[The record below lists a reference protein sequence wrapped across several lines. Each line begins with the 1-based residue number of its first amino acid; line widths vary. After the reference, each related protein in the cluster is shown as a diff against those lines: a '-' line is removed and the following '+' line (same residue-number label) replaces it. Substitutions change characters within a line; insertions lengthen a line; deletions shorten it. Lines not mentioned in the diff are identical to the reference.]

1 MIYLLSGSRRANGF
15 GLALR
20 NWHTKSRTA
29 QFDAFV
35 RTYEGW
41 RWNVRAESQ
50 IYDRRSATGRRRAQA
65 VGKRYRSAGSTTT
78 SGSKSAA
85 VCSWRSVGVS
95 RGLCGAGSGRWR
107 RVQKLGVRPGAAIH
121 SGNGRAILVLVDA
134 ETLDLGFQ
142 CRRRNSETSRRT
154 YRSEHAT
161 VALLECVLDQ
171 PPLTGF
177 DRLTQTR

>member
-1 MIYLLSGSRRANGF
+1 MPKRRARTLRNAESPSSEHGVIGTAWSLIAAGEAFQCAGVVCMIYLLSGSRRANGF

-65 VGKRYRSAGSTTT
+65 VGKRYRSAGST
-78 SGSKSAA
+78 
-85 VCSWRSVGVS
+85 
-95 RGLCGAGSGRWR
+95 
-107 RVQKLGVRPGAAIH
+107 
-121 SGNGRAILVLVDA
+121 
-134 ETLDLGFQ
+134 
-142 CRRRNSETSRRT
+142 
-154 YRSEHAT
+154 
-161 VALLECVLDQ
+161 
-171 PPLTGF
+171 
-177 DRLTQTR
+177 